1 MSNIF
6 NIYIGLS
13 YAHRM
18 NDLAWIG
25 PTVLRRR
32 AELGLSQAALAQ
44 LAGLSRAT
52 VNALER
58 GTVADLSVG
67 RLGRLLQVLGA
78 RLQLAPSPAL
88 QGASAD
94 RAALQIAAQSASVSY
109 RNTMSANVLAA
120 ALVSGDIPAP
130 FVAHVSTF
138 IDEAPLPVVVAAVAA
153 AARQAKVP
161 PAQVWKHLGAWS
173 RALKSP
179 RREWHGL

>member
-6 NIYIGLS
+6 DTPADLE
-13 YAHRM
+13 YADSM

-25 PTVLRRR
+25 TTISQRR

-78 RLQLAPSPAL
+78 RLQLAPRARAQQQTGLRCKPQRNRPA
-88 QGASAD
+88 
-94 RAALQIAAQSASVSY
+94 
-109 RNTMSANVLAA
+109 
-120 ALVSGDIPAP
+120 
-130 FVAHVSTF
+130 
-138 IDEAPLPVVVAAVAA
+138 
-153 AARQAKVP
+153 
-161 PAQVWKHLGAWS
+161 
-173 RALKSP
+173 
-179 RREWHGL
+179 